1 MIVFKSLINGSLL
14 DPVGGNNGTLTAGVS
29 RGFVQTD
36 KGLALECD
44 GANTKVVYGDIEN
57 IKSIGLWI
65 NLDTTT
71 EQILEGSANAKLIH
85 ANSGT
90 LTYADFDNAY
100 IDNVDTNTITIG
112 WHCIVITSTTNVD
125 MSAVTLALN
134 NASYGKFQCARIQFW
149 DDDISVKTRNDFY
162 RDFLNAGQTSPQKR
176 GFTVQKPTDL
186 SRYVDDTV
194 GDNLIP
200 SGIDRTWG
208 TDVATEGTPYT
219 NFQGAYTWVAY
230 GSPTSLTVANNVL
243 SIVAG
248 GSSKGVKINS
258 MAPQTG
264 VRVTL
269 TLNITAIT
277 GSWLYRCYDRTGGV
291 WLDSIT
297 ITTTGLKVLSF
308 IAPSSNLEPTLTSS
322 GSDTISIDAGSS
334 ENSFYPH
341 SGLVAAY
348 NMTLV
353 NGQVIDLTG
362 NGNDGTVTNS
372 PPTSNG
378 LDFNGIDGKIA
389 IGNLGNI
396 KSMAFRVKLDS
407 TTEKI
412 LEGAANDKLIHVSS
426 GTLTYPEF
434 DNAFVDGIDTNTV
447 SINGFVD
454 IVIVSSTNV
463 DMSAVTVA
471 LNNAT
476 YGDFEIED
484 LKFYSTQLTAQEA
497 KDYHNS
503 FILPTLVE
511 TFDEGADGIAKLPT
525 DWHKGTGT
533 YKIDQWNVGQS
544 QAYNNDLS
552 SGNGG
557 FANEVRATRAT
568 GSTVGGESCLKLTCD
583 GSASTTHYMVN
594 QDSTDIMTK
603 GKRYKINVNI
613 YVPSGNSVVDGA
625 GFAIDGNKNGTFNV
639 YLSEVDIFTPTQD
652 QWTAI
657 EIKDVFTDL
666 SDSRDIVVIMTDGSA
681 ISLSGNSSDYIA
693 VKDLVISEIEYE
705 NDGSGIYY
713 EPIKHGDK
721 YLENTVAGTIAT
733 LSGQAYGTYEGD
745 IYKGADGNQPVIKFI
760 SPDNSVWSGG
770 GGNDYALILG
780 SDEKVYFYKNDTGSI
795 LFITSASYIN
805 NNQWYHIKITR
816 AKAGVFTVWI
826 DGVLVVVVTGTN
838 PVTDTTYS
846 TSVFTVLDLDAGD
859 RVANFT
865 YKDEIQQ

>member
-1 MIVFKSLINGSLL
+1 MSKVFESLVNGSLL
-14 DPVGGNNGTLTAGVS
+14 DPIGGNNGTLTAGVS
-29 RGFVQTD
+29 RGFISTD
-36 KGLALECD
+36 KGLALEMD

-176 GFTVQKPTDL
+176 GFFVQKPTDL
-186 SRYVDDTV
+186 SRHTDD
-194 GDNLIP
+194 
-200 SGIDRTWG
+200 
-208 TDVATEGTPYT
+208 
-219 NFQGAYTWVAY
+219 
-230 GSPTSLTVANNVL
+230 
-243 SIVAG
+243 
-248 GSSKGVKINS
+248 
-258 MAPQTG
+258 
-264 VRVTL
+264 
-269 TLNITAIT
+269 
-277 GSWLYRCYDRTGGV
+277 
-291 WLDSIT
+291 
-297 ITTTGLKVLSF
+297 
-308 IAPSSNLEPTLTSS
+308 
-322 GSDTISIDAGSS
+322 
-334 ENSFYPH
+334 
-341 SGLVAAY
+341 GLVAAY

-484 LKFYSTQLTAQEA
+484 LKIYNRAFTAQEA
-497 KDYHNS
+497 IDYHNS

-511 TFDEGADGIAKLPT
+511 TFDEGADGIAKLPRE
-525 DWHKGTGT
+525 WIAGTGT
-533 YKIDQWNVGQS
+533 YKIDQWNVALGTQ
-544 QAYNNDLS
+544 LS
-552 SGNGG
+552 SWSNSDFDTFTSSGAEITSMVSGG
-557 FANEVRATRAT
+557 ANQNCYGAGLAT
-568 GSTVGGESCLKLTCD
+568 
-583 GSASTTHYMVN
+583 
-594 QDSTDIMTK
+594 
-603 GKRYKINVNI
+603 GKRYKVTFTSSQALANCEFRTDSGSGLGGSNKQILLSSIALGVNTVNFVGI
-613 YVPSGNSVVDGA
+613 ESNNRVGFYSTGAFSDTQITNFTVV
-625 GFAIDGNKNGTFNV
+625 
-639 YLSEVDIFTPTQD
+639 
-652 QWTAI
+652 
-657 EIKDVFTDL
+657 
-666 SDSRDIVVIMTDGSA
+666 
-681 ISLSGNSSDYIA
+681 
-693 VKDLVISEIEYE
+693 EIEYE
-705 NDGSGIYY
+705 DAGPTDLVTNGQFDSDTYWAKKAGTTIADGVATITSLGDPSGTTSNWALNKPAFFTLGVSYTIVFMARQITGTGVFHVAEGYGSSPNRFRETLTSDWKTYSYSFTSIGVNDTTKSIVFAPKETGDVVELDNVQVY
-713 EPIKHGDK
+713 EKGNLEGYTPIKSGDK
-721 YLENTVAGTIAT
+721 YLECTVEGTIAT
-733 LSGQAYGTYEGD
+733 LSGQAYGTWEWD
-745 IYKGADGNQPVIKFI
+745 MLKGADGN
-760 SPDNSVWSGG
+760 
-770 GGNDYALILG
+770 
-780 SDEKVYFYKNDTGSI
+780 
-795 LFITSASYIN
+795 ASYIAIIADIIDAVFDASLTGYEIDILN
-805 NNQWYHIKITR
+805 TESFRLVRRDSGSGTGMAISATSYVNINQWYHVKVTR
-816 AKAGVFTVWI
+816 TKAGVFTVWK
-826 DGVLVVVVTGTN
+826 DGTLLDVSGGSGSN
-838 PVTDTTYS
+838 PVTDTNHT

-859 RVANFT
+859 RVANFN
-865 YKDEIQQ
+865 YKDEIEQ